1 MTILKKI
8 MLLGVGLIVL
18 SCQQTK
24 KATFLILPTP
34 QQSTVGEQFS
44 SIAPEN
50 LVMAYSPTKDALP
63 KRFDFTKTL
72 QETENESQAQVSFQ
86 INKGLD
92 LPEQGYFLDITDQR
106 IIIEAKDDAGL
117 FYGFVTL
124 DQIAEDASLQGVNLP
139 IAQIKDYP
147 ELSYRSIHWDVKH
160 HLDKETYY
168 YDLIDNMARQKI
180 NGVILE
186 IEDKLK
192 YQTHPEIGSAD
203 AFSSSQWLAISEYAM
218 ERHISISPLVQGL
231 GHASFILKHPTYFE
245 LRDNPQSDWAF
256 NPLNQKTYEVQFDL
270 YDEALAITPHG
281 KYLHVGGDEVKT
293 TGRNSGQSALE
304 LQLYWLNKVA
314 KYAQQQNRIPIFWD
328 DMPLKEAALMDP
340 IYNTS
345 ISNAEVDSIWN
356 ANEPKLNA
364 FLDKFPKNCIY
375 MRWNYHTPQ
384 TYGNQKAME
393 WFIKNDLQVMGATAG
408 QTRWTLMPLRE
419 SNIDN
424 IKTFAINSIKGNLS
438 GLLLTL
444 WDDDSPHFE
453 LYKRGIGAFAE
464 YTWAGDK
471 STKEEYKSLFRHR
484 TFGPQ
489 WKNENFAFIDSLE
502 APVGAWVN
510 ALVVDKSHRN
520 SLKKN
525 NNAKEQLLITLPN
538 ANQKGEWAERYA
550 ARLSNAKKHYE
561 QTSTN
566 AKKMEMLIEGG
577 AKNEFMIE
585 VYQQVLKLTHF
596 SFETLLLLEQYDKA
610 TSEKEV
616 QEAME
621 NIMKQRTKFNL
632 LRNELEA
639 VYGQTRILNKP
650 ENYILDQDHHRH
662 PANQTIN
669 FDWQFYSELLFL
681 DKIEEHF
688 KNQSPFNEGQSK
700 TKLELQ

>member
-1 MTILKKI
+1 MTTLKQIMILG
-8 MLLGVGLIVL
+8 LGLFVI
-18 SCQQTK
+18 SCQQIEKTN
-24 KATFLILPTP
+24 FLILPTP
-34 QQSTVGEQFS
+34 QQSKIGEKFS
-44 SIAPEN
+44 SMAPKD
-50 LVMAYSPTKDALP
+50 LIMAYSPTKDALP
-63 KRFDFTKTL
+63 KLFDFTKAL
-72 QETENESQAQVSFQ
+72 QKTENKAQAQVSFE

-92 LPEQGYFLDITDQR
+92 IPDQGYLLNITEQK
-106 IIIEAKDDAGL
+106 ITIEAKDEAGL
-117 FYGFVTL
+117 FYGFTTL

-147 ELSYRSIHWDVKH
+147 ELTYRSIHWDVKH
-160 HLDKETYY
+160 HLDKEAYY
-168 YDLIDNMARQKI
+168 YSLIDEMSRQKI

-192 YQTHPEIGSAD
+192 YQIHPKIGSPE
-203 AFSSSQWLAISEYAM
+203 AFSINQWLAISQYAN
-218 ERHISISPLVQGL
+218 ERHINISPLVQGL

-245 LRDNPQSDWAF
+245 LRDDLESDWAF
-256 NPLNQKTYEVQFDL
+256 NPLDPKTYEVQFDL
-270 YDEALAITPHG
+270 YDEALSITPYG

-314 KYAQQQNRIPIFWD
+314 NYAQKKNRIPIFWD
-328 DMPLKEAALMDP
+328 DMPLKEAGLMSP
-340 IYNTS
+340 IYDTS
-345 ISNAEVDSIWN
+345 ISDAQVDSIWK

-393 WFIKNDLQVMGATAG
+393 WFTKNDLQVMGATAG
-408 QTRWTLMPLRE
+408 QTRWPLMPLRE
-419 SNIDN
+419 SNIEN
-424 IKTFAINSIKGNLS
+424 IKTFAINSIQGNLL

-471 STKEEYKSLFRHR
+471 KTNDEYKSLFRHR
-484 TFGPQ
+484 TFGPK
-489 WKNENFAFIDSLE
+489 WENEKFAFIDSIE
-502 APVGAWVN
+502 GPVGAWVN

-525 NNAKEQLLITLPN
+525 DNAKEELLISLPK
-538 ANQKGEWAERYA
+538 ANQKGEWTALYSTRIIK
-550 ARLSNAKKHYE
+550 AKKYFE
-561 QTSTN
+561 QIITN
-566 AKKMEMLIEGG
+566 EKKMEVLIKGG
-577 AKNEFMIE
+577 AKNEFMIK
-585 VYQQVLKLTHF
+585 VYQQVLKLTLF
-596 SFETLLLLEQYDKA
+596 SFETLLLLEQYDMA
-610 TSEKEV
+610 ISEKEV
-616 QEAME
+616 QEALAK
-621 NIMKQRTKFNL
+621 IMMQRTNFNR
-632 LRNELEA
+632 LRHELEK
-639 VYGQTRILNKP
+639 VYGLTRILNKP
-650 ENYILDQDHHRH
+650 DKYILDQDHHLH

-688 KNQSPFNEGQSK
+688 KNQYTFNKGQK
-700 TKLELQ
+700 NKIEFL